1 MTKSLEHALLLLEKA
16 DEDLFTIQELIK
28 DSRSPQAVIG
38 FHSSMLPQTA
48 RKHGTTSGVL

>member
-38 FHSSMLPQTA
+38 FHGGMLPQTA
-48 RKHGTTSGVL
+48 QKHGATSGVL

>member
-16 DEDLFTIQELIK
+16 DEDLFTIQEFIK

-48 RKHGTTSGVL
+48 RKHGT